1 MRIIILSSNYPRK
14 KAPNNGVFIHQQV
27 KALTKLG
34 VSCEVVMPY
43 NWYPPMG
50 LHTLHPYWVAGYNE
64 HQTHIEGELD
74 GVKITSLPVFVP
86 MPSRLFPGRFYHRAA
101 KKVAQYLNKIGF
113 DKKKDWVLAYF
124 LNDSGYI
131 AAKVKEQ
138 TDMNVAVMGRG
149 DDIHAW
155 PEQDATLIPDIQFV
169 YHHANVLLA
178 NSKRLAK
185 DAEKWMQPDEHRVFK
200 VVYNGINYKEYYPA
214 NHIEKAEIKKEFGL
228 EKGGKYM
235 ICIARPVKEK
245 GWQKLL
251 EALHKIKN
259 ELNEWQLI
267 AVAPKSANPEEVDLK
282 KLIISYDLQ
291 THVVLMNGLAPTL
304 LGKLLRACDA
314 LVLPSYNEGLSNALL
329 EGMASGLVCIATN
342 VGGHSEVIQDKS
354 NGILIEPRS
363 VEEIA
368 EAISYVIANE
378 DLRKSM
384 GEKAR
389 TSMLAFGD
397 YYENAKQLKSILE
410 EYSK

>member
-27 KALTKLG
+27 KALTMLG

-64 HQTHIEGELD
+64 HQTHIEEELD
-74 GVKITSLPVFVP
+74 GVKITSLSVFVP

-138 TDMNVAVMGRG
+138 TDVNVAVMGRG

-185 DAEKWMQPDEHRVFK
+185 DAERWMQPDEHRVFK

-214 NHIEKAEIKKEFGL
+214 NHIEKTEIRKEFGL
-228 EKGGKYM
+228 EKAGKYM

-245 GWQKLL
+245 GWQELL

-259 ELNEWQLI
+259 ELNGWQLI
-267 AVAPKSANPEEVDLK
+267 AVAPKSANPEEIDLQ

-354 NGILIEPRS
+354 NGILIESRS

-378 DLRKSM
+378 GLRKLM

>member
-64 HQTHIEGELD
+64 HQTHIEEELD
-74 GVKITSLPVFVP
+74 GVKITSLSVFVS

-138 TDMNVAVMGRG
+138 IGVNVAVMGRG

-185 DAEKWMQPDEHRVFK
+185 DAERWMKPDEHRTFK
-200 VVYNGINYKEYYPA
+200 VVYNGINYKEYYTA
-214 NHIEKAEIKKEFGL
+214 NHIEKAEIRKEFGL
-228 EKGGKYM
+228 EKAGKYM

-245 GWQKLL
+245 GWQELL

-259 ELNEWQLI
+259 ELNGWQLI
-267 AVAPKSANPEEVDLK
+267 AVAPKSANPEEIDLQ

-342 VGGHSEVIQDKS
+342 VGGHSEVIEDKS

-410 EYSK
+410 DYSK

>member
-27 KALTKLG
+27 KALRKLG

-138 TDMNVAVMGRG
+138 TDVNVAVMGRG

-185 DAEKWMQPDEHRVFK
+185 DAERWMKPEEHRGVK

-214 NHIEKAEIKKEFGL
+214 NHIEKAEIRKEFGL
-228 EKGGKYM
+228 EKAGKYM

-245 GWQKLL
+245 GWQELL

-259 ELNEWQLI
+259 ELNGWQLI
-267 AVAPKSANPEEVDLK
+267 AVAPKSANPEEIDLQ

-342 VGGHSEVIQDKS
+342 VGGHSEVIEDKS